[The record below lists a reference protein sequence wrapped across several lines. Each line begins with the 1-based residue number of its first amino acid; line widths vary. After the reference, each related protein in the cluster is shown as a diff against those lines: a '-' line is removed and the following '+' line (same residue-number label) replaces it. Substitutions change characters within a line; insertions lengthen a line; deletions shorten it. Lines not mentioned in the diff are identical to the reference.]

1 MSQKLIG
8 NFTIGHL
15 FIALGLLSAVT
26 TFVLFRSVLKPGPK
40 IHVQRIEKL
49 TEHVVVA
56 TRYINAGEVI
66 KANDVIAINWP
77 LDFYP
82 RQAIYKN
89 VDDVIKQTARIDIVA
104 SQPVYQQSIV
114 GGLKTT
120 PPSLEPTKIK
130 KR

>member
-8 NFTIGHL
+8 EFTLGHL
-15 FIALGLLSAVT
+15 FITLGLLSAVM
-26 TFVLFRSVLKPGPK
+26 TFVLFRSVLNPSPK
-40 IHVQRIEKL
+40 IQVQRIEKL

-56 TRYINAGEVI
+56 KRYINAGEVI

-82 RQAIYKN
+82 RQALYKN
-89 VDDVIKQTARIDIVA
+89 VEEVINQTARIDIVA
-104 SQPVYQQSIV
+104 SQPVYQQSLV

-120 PPSLEPTKIK
+120 PPNLDPRK
-130 KR
+130 